1 MRLTSRLRHRLRL
14 PCGCKAASAFTLL
27 LRLAS
32 LRHHPPRPP
41 RSSFTISSLLAHASR
56 SVPAAPARLGC
67 WVAGILALSPSRGST
82 YRVTMWMAA
91 LSIGTSLCNTMNL
104 ASISKVLP
112 MNTWSLT
119 GIYVNSRTPHRPRTR
134 PPWIALHPLTHLR
147 LQFPLNPPLL
157 RLTSQ
162 APPGLAFAAALLPL
176 KCPAST

>member
-1 MRLTSRLRHRLRL
+1 MRLTSRLRYHLPL

-32 LRHHPPRPP
+32 LRHPLRPL
-41 RSSFTISSLLAHASR
+41 RSSSTTNSLLVPASR
-56 SVPAAPARLGC
+56 SVPAVPARIGC
-67 WVAGILALSPSRGST
+67 WVTGILVLSPSLGST

-91 LSIGTSLCNTMNL
+91 LSIGTSLCNTMNP
-104 ASISKVLP
+104 APIRKVLL
-112 MNTWSLT
+112 MNTWSPT
-119 GIYVNSRTPHRPRTR
+119 GTYVNSRTPRRPRTG

-162 APPGLAFAAALLPL
+162 APPGLAFAAALPPL
-176 KCPAST
+176 RYPAST